1 MLILVAQSGSNQ
13 QQALNN
19 SSSSNNNVVVV
30 TYDDLKTT
38 LDVFLQVLLSQHLNG
53 EFLLRIKELQDEYF
67 KPSIEF
73 IDTIL
78 NEKYTLLLNSFSH
91 FMNLK
96 KTGN

>member
-1 MLILVAQSGSNQ
+1 M
-13 QQALNN
+13 
-19 SSSSNNNVVVV
+19 VV
-30 TYDDLKTT
+30 TYDDLKST

-78 NEKYTLLLNSFSH
+78 NEKYSLIINNFNH

-96 KTGN
+96 KSGKNQFYPFCIVQLNNGLY